1 MSLTLPDSLE
11 VVDSFLNESLENMKM
26 WGKEDLL
33 HTLRFYMLE
42 YWTLKL
48 EVKGLNEYL
57 DGNLT
62 EKESEVYFEQL
73 EKEIE
78 RRRTEVKLAIMEE

>member
-11 VVDSFLNESLENMKM
+11 AVDSFLNESLENMKM

-33 HTLRFYMLE
+33 HTLQFYMLE

-62 EKESEVYFEQL
+62 AKESEAYFEQL

-78 RRRTEVKLAIMEE
+78 RRRTEVKLAIMGE